1 MRNKEVYFAATFLQ
15 TSGEGGLLFG
25 VLIPYLTAGKVQ
37 SGLKW
42 DGDVSKRG
50 RSFLMMTRVYDTS
63 VWPSCH
69 EHIIMA
75 TSVEPPQRCLLSVEQ
90 IDSLLEVVP
99 DLEMQPVATVVDN
112 RLL

>member
-25 VLIPYLTAGKVQ
+25 VLIPYLGAGKVQ

-50 RSFLMMTRVYDTS
+50 RSFLMMTRVYDIYDTS

-69 EHIIMA
+69 DHVIMA
-75 TSVEPPQRCLLSVEQ
+75 TSMEPPQRCHLSAGQ
-90 IDSLLEVVP
+90 IASLLEAGP
-99 DLEMQPVATVVDN
+99 
-112 RLL
+112 